1 MVRQAHEGLMKL
13 TLAAWHSVISGSL
26 DVRRWAWVLLT
37 VAAMIA
43 AIGPLWESRRRGPE
57 ATVRAYL
64 DAVERR
70 DLDAALAQLAP
81 DDREARREGVALQ
94 LGNRYRVESL
104 VLGAPSVA
112 DRLLGR
118 PDPPAW
124 AVVAAEVTPAS
135 GGGWKSSSTAELVEL
150 DGRWYLVRPLFA

>member
-1 MVRQAHEGLMKL
+1 MKTYYIAL
-13 TLAAWHSVISGSL
+13 TLLAATAL
-26 DVRRWAWVLLT
+26 
-37 VAAMIA
+37 VALA
-43 AIGPLWESRRRGPE
+43 GPAWESRRRAPE
-57 ATVRAYL
+57 AVVRAYL

-81 DDREARREGVALQ
+81 EARQEQREQVALQ

-118 PDPPAW
+118 PGPAAW
-124 AVVAAEVTPAS
+124 AVVAAEVTPAVGS
-135 GGGWKSSSTAELVEL
+135 RWRSSSTAELVEL
-150 DGRWYLVRPLFA
+150 DGRWYLARPPFA